1 MFSDSDVG
9 REDSEFLAGLR
20 NNGGG
25 IEGFLLGKAGGVD
38 FSTLGTSKNAVNSCK
53 TC

>member
-1 MFSDSDVG
+1 MCSASDVG
-9 REDSEFLAGLR
+9 RGDSGLAGLR

-25 IEGFLLGKAGGVD
+25 TEGFLLGKAGGAD
-38 FSTLGTSKNAVNSCK
+38 FSTLGISKNAVNSCK